1 MLKMDIN
8 AALLEIENLVSSE
21 NQENEDLKIY
31 LTKKIKKDG
40 RFYIVSLRW
49 LKRLQNCLLVH

>member
-1 MLKMDIN
+1 MDIN

-40 RFYIVSLRW
+40 RFYIVSLR
-49 LKRLQNCLLVH
+49 

>member
-1 MLKMDIN
+1 MQYSVSSYVIEMLKMDIN

-40 RFYIVSLRW
+40 RFYIVSLR
-49 LKRLQNCLLVH
+49 